1 MIKDDNRLA
10 KFQSIMAM
18 LSKWPE
24 DKVKTILKERLEKE
38 GWSIT
43 QASMG
48 SQQGKDLEANKNN
61 KIIHIEAKGEP
72 NSPSSYRQEKRSFI
86 GGALMS
92 LIAHMNNGQQNYAY
106 CMAFPNNDY
115 YLRGVQSRIPLYVR
129 STFRLAAVFLNDD
142 NTIEVLFP
150 DANSVKLLSSFDELF

>member
-1 MIKDDNRLA
+1 MTKDDNRLA

-61 KIIHIEAKGEP
+61 KIIHIDNPISYQRVAHNYPYHIQMEYKKITITLPENLFTEYKKFTGE
-72 NSPSSYRQEKRSFI
+72 N
-86 GGALMS
+86 GLNMS
-92 LIAHMNNGQQNYAY
+92 GRIAILIKQDLKNK
-106 CMAFPNNDY
+106 
-115 YLRGVQSRIPLYVR
+115 
-129 STFRLAAVFLNDD
+129 
-142 NTIEVLFP
+142 VL
-150 DANSVKLLSSFDELF
+150 E